1 MGANLV
7 RILYFRCCEAT
18 RFGVHLASIPCHD
31 GTSLRIALKFAM
43 ECICR
48 QCADL
53 PKVCIKGQRGTEQGR
68 KVFQFNLGI
77 IHS

>member
-1 MGANLV
+1 MGVNLV
-7 RILYFRCCEAT
+7 YMLYFRCCEAT

-53 PKVCIKGQRGTEQGR
+53 PKVKGDGDGDGNREQG
-68 KVFQFNLGI
+68 LGYMGRGARD
-77 IHS
+77 